1 MPSWK
6 EATMTDK
13 IKTLAEIGFNPKF
26 DQTAEAAAKAGPKQR
41 APASA
46 NELEQRKANKAK
58 HSERVTHGGSVGAGS
73 KVR

>member
-1 MPSWK
+1 
-6 EATMTDK
+6 MTDK
-13 IKTLAEIGFNPKF
+13 IKTLAEIGFNPKY
-26 DQTAEAAAKAGPKQR
+26 DEASYPAENTDRHQR

-58 HSERVTHGGSVGAGS
+58 HSERVTHGGNVGAGS

>member
-1 MPSWK
+1 M
-6 EATMTDK
+6 ADK
-13 IKTLAEIGFNPKF
+13 IKTLAEIGFNPKY
-26 DQTAEAAAKAGPKQR
+26 DEASNYDEANYPAENTDRHQR

-58 HSERVTHGGSVGAGS
+58 HSERVTHGGNVGAGS